1 MSGCYERMC
10 YEWGCFERVYYAK
23 MYVCV
28 CLCMCVYVCMYVCD
42 NSLSPA
48 VDAIV
53 LLADVDHGRC
63 QIHPNQR
70 SLLLLVSDRH
80 AGPYRHCC

>member
-23 MYVCV
+23 
-28 CLCMCVYVCMYVCD
+28 MYVCD